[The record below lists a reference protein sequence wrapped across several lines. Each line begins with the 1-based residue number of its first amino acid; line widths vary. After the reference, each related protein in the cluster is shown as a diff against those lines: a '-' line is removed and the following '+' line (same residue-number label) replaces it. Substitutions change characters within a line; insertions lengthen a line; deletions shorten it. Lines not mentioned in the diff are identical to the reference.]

1 MNIQKLACF
10 SHFLIFLLL
19 SLSLLACRLSSGTPE
34 TATPVPPSPTSET
47 PTAPQPTP
55 TVPQPTPT
63 VRAPTA
69 TPEPTATS
77 LPTQTATATPTTE
90 PAPTP
95 LAHHGPTVSS
105 KGVTFDFDPSL
116 GDTVYEH
123 TDSMAGV
130 NFTRFTFAPDGWC
143 RNVGCVEVY
152 PVKEYEE
159 ALPNWP
165 LPPVGAATVLRA
177 QDKPL
182 NFQNGGGAR
191 SIRMRG
197 QDGFFANNE
206 DLVYDFQGLT
216 DDEQYYVSII
226 IPIDAP
232 ILLST
237 ADPDENENAAA
248 IPVPELPSN
257 YNELS
262 DVIQEYNQE
271 ATQQLNQLAAADFT
285 PSLDVL
291 DALVASLRIEAPPP
305 LVAPSQAGQLRL
317 VALIPPALLGEVT
330 GLRADPDGDLW
341 VFATYGYAVWR
352 DGQWTTQP
360 SGRDQI
366 LIGVDDAE
374 RMWFFIEEDRSKI
387 TFWDGGPEFTLAD
400 DGWLPVPDPAWLEG
414 RGVLT
419 DGAERVWLA
428 TEQDVRAFDGTR
440 WTVFA
445 APDMDMTPPQDPGIL
460 TMFTLELVG
469 EPGQIWVGEC
479 DWGGPG
485 PLGGGGAR
493 WFDGQAWQGADS
505 PVGSGCV
512 VAIEEDSLG
521 RVWVGLDA
529 DLWRYDPS
537 ADEWTRFGPPQPT
550 ERYRIGY
557 VTDIAIDPTGE
568 PWPLFALCGGAS
580 CGGEQARYRL
590 HDGAWAQIGDVS
602 YGMDQTLVFDGAGTP
617 WLLGGGMYQVESNQP
632 VEPPISLLAVQAV
645 TVDTVGR
652 VWVAG
657 WQVGII
663 GVQPATDVAL
673 WMFQPRAL
681 SVGAPAVC
689 PMPSEEQP
697 PGFVVAEG
705 QPVVQMFEP
714 QILAYLNA
722 RGSAQGLQSM
732 LGDLTLTD
740 GDGTDWQART
750 QVWDTDVTGD
760 GVPEV
765 VVDLHFFVEGQ
776 FADGAI
782 FVYHCQA
789 GQYVGSAVT
798 PIAGQVFSAADPDP
812 GIRAIQD
819 MNGNGKAEIVFS
831 YTPIVGTHANYTRY
845 FRIMEWDGNQFADL
859 IRNETMTPYAAE
871 VQNGDGEIRDTDGDG
886 ILELVLTHGAER
898 GPDADPQDT
907 ARTDVWTW
915 DGHGAF
921 LLTYSE

>member
-1 MNIQKLACF
+1 MRFQRTEQFFKRVSMNIQRIAYF
-10 SHFLIFLLL
+10 SISFLLG
-19 SLSLLACRLSSGTPE
+19 LSLLACRLTSSAPE
-34 TATPVPPSPTSET
+34 RATPVPLSPVNQT
-47 PTAPQPTP
+47 PTARQPTP
-55 TVPQPTPT
+55 TVPQPTLTPRT
-63 VRAPTA
+63 PTA
-69 TPEPTATS
+69 TPEPTATP
-77 LPTQTATATPTTE
+77 LPTRTPTPTAE
-90 PAPTP
+90 PSPTP
-95 LAHHGPTVSS
+95 PAHAPMQTGP
-105 KGVTFDFDPSL
+105 L
-116 GDTVYEH
+116 
-123 TDSMAGV
+123 
-130 NFTRFTFAPDGWC
+130 
-143 RNVGCVEVY
+143 
-152 PVKEYEE
+152 
-159 ALPNWP
+159 
-165 LPPVGAATVLRA
+165 
-177 QDKPL
+177 Q
-182 NFQNGGGAR
+182 
-191 SIRMRG
+191 
-197 QDGFFANNE
+197 
-206 DLVYDFQGLT
+206 
-216 DDEQYYVSII
+216 
-226 IPIDAP
+226 
-232 ILLST
+232 
-237 ADPDENENAAA
+237 
-248 IPVPELPSN
+248 
-257 YNELS
+257 
-262 DVIQEYNQE
+262 
-271 ATQQLNQLAAADFT
+271 
-285 PSLDVL
+285 
-291 DALVASLRIEAPPP
+291 
-305 LVAPSQAGQLRL
+305 L

-330 GLRADPDGDLW
+330 ELRADPDGALW

-352 DGQWTTQP
+352 DGQWATQP

-374 RMWFFIEEDRSKI
+374 RMWLFVEENGSKI
-387 TFWDGGPEFTLAD
+387 ISWDGGAEFTMAD
-400 DGWLPVPDPAWLEG
+400 DGWLPVPDPSRLEG

-419 DGAERVWLA
+419 DGAGWVWLV
-428 TEQDVRAFDGTR
+428 TEQGVCTFDGTR

-445 APDMDMTPPQDPGIL
+445 ASDMDMPPPDSDIL

-469 EPGQIWVGEC
+469 ESSQIWVGEC

-493 WFDGQAWQGADS
+493 WFDGQTWRGADS
-505 PVGSGCV
+505 PVASGCV

-529 DLWRYDPS
+529 DLWRYDPA
-537 ADEWTRFGPPQPT
+537 ADKWTRFGPPQPT
-550 ERYRIGY
+550 ERYRVGY

-580 CGGEQARYRL
+580 CGGEQVRYRL
-590 HDGAWAQIGDVS
+590 HDGAWTQIGDVS
-602 YGMDQTLVFDGAGTP
+602 YDVPQTLVFDGAGTP
-617 WLLGGGMYQVESNQP
+617 WLLGGGMYRVEANQP

-645 TVDTVGR
+645 TVDGVGR

-657 WQVGII
+657 WQAGIT

-689 PMPSEEQP
+689 PMPNEEQL
-697 PGFVVAEG
+697 PGFVIVEG
-705 QPVVQMFEP
+705 QSIVQMFEP
-714 QILAYLNA
+714 QISAYLNA
-722 RGSAQGLQSM
+722 RGSAQGLQAALSN
-732 LGDLTLTD
+732 LTLTD
-740 GDGTDWQART
+740 SDGTDWQART

-789 GQYVGSAVT
+789 GQYVGGAVM

-812 GIRAIQD
+812 GVRAIQD

-845 FRIMEWDGNQFADL
+845 FQIMEWDGNQFADL

-898 GPDADPQDT
+898 GPDADPQDS
-907 ARTDVWTW
+907 AHTDVWTW
-915 DGHGAF
+915 DGRGAF